1 MQMLEGF
8 SNWLK
13 QTAAGAALLPAV
25 ASSTQAQP
33 PNPAVPPEEMQGDI
47 YRDLR
52 AFPDK
57 IENKEYPWKTIQER
71 KLDLNSEKNKKFID
85 KLKKLYE
92 KSNKEYDNQEISN
105 LILKIIDLD
114 LNFDTKSKLSK
125 QARNLLVPFDSK
137 SKQKIIW
144 QMADLAIEKT
154 KK

>member
-1 MQMLEGF
+1 MLEGF
-8 SNWLK
+8 SDWIK

-47 YRDLR
+47 YKDLR

-92 KSNKEYDNQEISN
+92 KANKEYDNQQISN
-105 LILKIIDLD
+105 
-114 LNFDTKSKLSK
+114 TKSKLSK

-144 QMADLAIEKT
+144 QMADLVIDKT
-154 KK
+154 KKQ